1 MEYVK
6 LNNDVEMPRL
16 GFGTFQMNGEECER
30 SVLLALMAGYR
41 LIDTAQAYGN
51 EEAVG
56 NAVMKSGIDRKELF
70 ITTKVNF
77 KSYENTRTAV
87 ETSLRSLQTDYL
99 DLVLLHWPF
108 GNVYA
113 AWREL
118 EALYAEG
125 KLRAIGVSNFE
136 PDRLVDM
143 IAYNKIKPA
152 VNQIE
157 THLYCQRQT
166 EHLWENKYGV
176 AHTAYAP
183 LGQGRANEMFAEPMV
198 QELAEKYQKTPAQIL
213 LRRTIQDET
222 VVIPK
227 SVHEERIA
235 ENIAVFDFSLTEE
248 EMTAL
253 RRLDKA
259 APMIGNP
266 EKPELVEM
274 AMQW

>member
-1 MEYVK
+1 
-6 LNNDVEMPRL
+6 
-16 GFGTFQMNGEECER
+16 
-30 SVLLALMAGYR
+30 
-41 LIDTAQAYGN
+41 
-51 EEAVG
+51 
-56 NAVMKSGIDRKELF
+56 MKSGIDRKELF

-77 KSYENTRTAV
+77 KSYENTRAAV
-87 ETSLRSLQTDYL
+87 EASLRSLQTDYL

>member
-6 LNNDVEMPRL
+6 LNNDVKMPKL

-77 KSYENTRTAV
+77 KSYENTRAAV
-87 ETSLRSLQTDYL
+87 EASLRSLQTDYL

-183 LGQGRANEMFAEPMV
+183 LGQGLANEMFAEPMV
-198 QELAEKYQKTPAQIL
+198 EKLAEKYQKTPAQIL
-213 LRRTIQDET
+213 LRRTMQDET
-222 VVIPK
+222 IVIPK

-253 RRLDKA
+253 RGLDKA